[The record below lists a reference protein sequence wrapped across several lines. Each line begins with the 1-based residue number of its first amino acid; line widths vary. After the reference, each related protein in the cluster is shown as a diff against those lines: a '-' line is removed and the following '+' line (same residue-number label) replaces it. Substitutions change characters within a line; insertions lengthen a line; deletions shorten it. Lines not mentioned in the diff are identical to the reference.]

1 MVRLIQWAK
10 SDLGIAVK
18 ELEIILILLLKPTQL
33 LSSGATIWTGGT
45 QNSYYGTGSEES
57 DYILLLILTAH
68 VLDASKI
75 LIKIILGQSVIDMG
89 KFCTQKINYV
99 VWINDWWSSIWYF
112 SRFCQ
117 TQHNRQHCQNCQWNM

>member
-57 DYILLLILTAH
+57 DHILLLILTAH

-75 LIKIILGQSVIDMG
+75 LIKIILWQSVIDMG

-117 TQHNRQHCQNCQWNM
+117 NQHNRQHCLNCQWNM